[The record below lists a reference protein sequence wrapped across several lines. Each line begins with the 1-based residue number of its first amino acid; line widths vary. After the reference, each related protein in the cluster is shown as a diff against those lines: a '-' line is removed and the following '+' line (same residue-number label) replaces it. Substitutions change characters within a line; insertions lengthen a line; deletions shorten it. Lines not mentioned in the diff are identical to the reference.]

1 VNTGAPLPSVE
12 VAQER
17 VLHYQRKLHE
27 WASSDAERR
36 FHDLWNLVCD
46 PATLVVAWSRVSRNR
61 GSRTAGVDAATRR
74 HVEARGV
81 EQFLKEL
88 RGELKTGTFR
98 PLPVR
103 ERLIPK
109 RDGRMRRL
117 GIPTLKDRVAQMAL
131 KLVMEP
137 IFESGFYPSSYAYRP
152 GRRAQDAI
160 AEIVHFTKA
169 PSHYAWV
176 IESDV
181 EACFDR
187 LSHSLVLG
195 EVRRRIADRRVLAL
209 VRSFLKAGLMAE
221 TGRLKRTVTAPRKA
235 GSPRR
240 CSRTSPSPR
249 WTADTRRTGRR

>member
-1 VNTGAPLPSVE
+1 

-27 WASSDAERR
+27 WASNDAECR

-61 GSRTAGVDAATRR
+61 GSRTAGVDAATRS

-81 EQFLKEL
+81 EQFLTEL
-88 RGELKTGTFR
+88 RGELRAGTFR

-109 RDGRMRRL
+109 HDGRMRRL

-137 IFESGFYPSSYAYRP
+137 IASTALRRSSP
-152 GRRAQDAI
+152 GSATPMSVSTDMATQTSSRASRSRWPRA
-160 AEIVHFTKA
+160 
-169 PSHYAWV
+169 S
-176 IESDV
+176 
-181 EACFDR
+181 
-187 LSHSLVLG
+187 LS
-195 EVRRRIADRRVLAL
+195 
-209 VRSFLKAGLMAE
+209 
-221 TGRLKRTVTAPRKA
+221 
-235 GSPRR
+235 SPMPMMR
-240 CSRTSPSPR
+240 
-249 WTADTRRTGRR
+249 